1 MKMFQHIASVTTIV
15 AATVLFA
22 PSFAAAERG
31 GRYWVP
37 ATTYPAVYQPPVAER
52 VAAPR
57 KATKH
62 SKAAKHRRDR
72 SLLAANARLASDA
85 KAHRLVL
92 QVNTNDPAA
101 MNLTLNNATNVAQ
114 YYKDLGEKVKIEVV
128 TFGPG
133 LHMLRDDTSPVK
145 ARIEEMA
152 LSRPEVSFKACGNT
166 QERMHKAENKDIP
179 IVAQAE
185 VVKSGVVRVME
196 LQEKGW
202 SYVKP

>member
-1 MKMFQHIASVTTIV
+1 MSMFQYIARVITMA
-15 AATVLFA
+15 AATLLFA
-22 PSFAAAERG
+22 APLAAAEQG

-37 ATTYPAVYQPPVAER
+37 TTTEPATPHQRIAAKATTHN
-52 VAAPR
+52 
-57 KATKH
+57 KATKQK
-62 SKAAKHRRDR
+62 KAR
-72 SLLAANARLASDA
+72 SPLAANARLADS
-85 KAHRLVL
+85 KAHRLIL

-101 MNLTLNNATNVAQ
+101 MNLALNNATNVAQ
-114 YYKDLGEKVKIEVV
+114 YYKDAGEKVKIEVV

-152 LSRPEVSFKACGNT
+152 LSTPEVSFKACGNT
-166 QERMHKAENKDIP
+166 QERMHKAENKSIP
-179 IVAQAE
+179 IVRQAE